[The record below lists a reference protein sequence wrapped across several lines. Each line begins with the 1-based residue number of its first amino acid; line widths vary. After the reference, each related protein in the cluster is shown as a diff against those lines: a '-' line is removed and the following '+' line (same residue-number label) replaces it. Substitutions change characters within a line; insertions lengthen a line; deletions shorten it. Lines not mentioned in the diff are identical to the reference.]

1 MRFTITCPHCGARG
15 IARAMEKV
23 SGTEWMIDFQC
34 DDVTCGHTYRSRLEM
49 HPPTLPIP
57 VRRRPETM
65 AFQFGSTT

>member
-1 MRFTITCPHCGARG
+1 
-15 IARAMEKV
+15 MEKV